1 MLSYAEHGKFRQQTQ
16 EHRPFFPAHA
26 ARKGE
31 RIKAFGFGPFAARS
45 SAMSGGGKWTTAGA

>member
-1 MLSYAEHGKFRQQTQ
+1 MANSGCKHKSTVPSFLT
-16 EHRPFFPAHA
+16 HA